1 MIFDKKTKIVAT
13 VGPSTDTPELLRSLI
28 SAGVNVFRFNTKH
41 NEISWHNQ
49 RIKRAQKAATELKKN
64 IAILIDLQGPEIR
77 IETREKGEIKV
88 EKGDLITIGENFN
101 SRDISLALSN
111 KSVFESLS
119 KKDILLI
126 DDGFI
131 EFVVMNKKKDRIIA
145 EVIEGGVIK
154 DKKSLN
160 LPSKNLNL
168 SSLIENDLK
177 SLDMIAKEKIDY
189 VALSFVRNKKDI
201 EVLRREMEKR
211 KINAEIVSKIENKQA
226 IDNLEE
232 I

>member
-13 VGPSTDTPELLRSLI
+13 VGPSTDTLELLRSLI

-77 IETREKGEIKV
+77 IETRGKGEIKV
-88 EKGDLITIGENFN
+88 EKGDLITIGENFD

-131 EFVVMNKKKDRIIA
+131 ELVVINKKKGRIIA